1 MTFVL
6 EVIGTITFAFAG
18 AFVAIDYDL
27 DWLGIVLMG
36 CCTACGGGMTR
47 DIIIGNTPPMLF
59 RNPIY
64 VSMAVVVAFI
74 TMAIYRPL
82 MKSKY
87 KETILFTINVF
98 DAIGLAVFTV
108 VGMNT
113 AASVGFREN
122 AFLVCFCGVMS
133 AVGGGLLRDIM
144 VNRTPIILSKD
155 IYATA
160 AIAGSIVYHFAWIM
174 IGQTRGAYISMI
186 VIFRIRIW
194 AMKNKKNLPYVSKED
209 LEVEE

>member
-1 MTFVL
+1 MTFIL
-6 EVIGTITFAFAG
+6 EVIGTVTFAFAG

-27 DWLGIVLMG
+27 DWLGIILMAA
-36 CCTACGGGMTR
+36 CTACGGGMTR

-82 MKSKY
+82 VKSKY
-87 KETILFTINVF
+87 KESILFTINTF

-113 AASVGFREN
+113 AVSVGYADN
-122 AFLVCFCGVMS
+122 SFLVCFCGVLS

-160 AIAGSIVYHFAWIM
+160 AIIGSIVYHFAWKM
-174 IGQTRGAYISMI
+174 IGQTPGAYISMI
-186 VIFRIRIW
+186 VIFLIRMW
-194 AMKNKKNLPYVSKED
+194 AMKNKKNLPYVSKEN

>member
-6 EVIGTITFAFAG
+6 EVIGTVTFAFAG

-27 DWLGIVLMG
+27 DWLGIVLMAA
-36 CCTACGGGMTR
+36 CTACGGGMTR

-64 VSMAVVVAFI
+64 VSMAVVVAFL

-82 MKSKY
+82 VKSKY
-87 KETILFTINVF
+87 KDSILFIINTF
-98 DAIGLAVFTV
+98 DAIGLAIFTV

-113 AASVGFREN
+113 AVNAGYAEN
-122 AFLVCFCGVMS
+122 SFLVCFCGVLS
-133 AVGGGLLRDIM
+133 AVGGGLLRDVM
-144 VNRTPIILSKD
+144 VNRKPIVLSQE

-160 AIAGSIVYHFAWIM
+160 AIIGSLVYHFAWKY
-174 IGQTRGAYISMI
+174 IGQTVGASIALI
-186 VIFRIRIW
+186 VIFLIRMW
-194 AMKNKKNLPYVSKED
+194 AMKNKMNLPYVSKEN